1 MRIASQRKK
10 ATRISKRKL
19 RMEQLRPYV
28 LRVRDPML
36 KIVLYSWCELLPERV
51 RRGLRSAAMARVAQ
65 DKERLV
71 AAAQTP
77 VDSFG
82 VRLTA
87 VERENWEAFVLRA
100 CAKWKPFS
108 EYLVGQLG
116 AVRAASVRTACEKL
130 EAAGDPAASAYISA
144 IAASNRPSAEEQRL
158 HTLGAPETS
167 LR

>member
-1 MRIASQRKK
+1 M
-10 ATRISKRKL
+10 RISKRRL

-36 KIVLYSWCELLPERV
+36 KIVQRWREWV
-51 RRGLRSAAMARVAQ
+51 RRELRSAAMARVAQ
-65 DKERLV
+65 GKERLV

-116 AVRAASVRTACEKL
+116 AVRAASVRTACENL
-130 EAAGDPAASAYISA
+130 ETAGDPAASAHNSA
-144 IAASNRPSAEEQRL
+144 IAASNCPSAEEQRL
-158 HTLGAPETS
+158 HTLGAPKTS
-167 LR
+167 FH